1 MKPKM
6 LLAIL
11 LLAGCAAPPPGV
23 DQQGPPIEL
32 AGRVAGAPT
41 ACVPLRQGESLRVSE
56 NNDHTLIYGNGRT
69 MFANYLGQCRIDRDD
84 LLVTLPS
91 AGSYCRGDVVK
102 TVDRSSGL
110 PGSACILGNFVPY
123 TL

>member
-6 LLAIL
+6 LLATA

-23 DQQGPPIEL
+23 EQQGPPVEV
-32 AGRVAGAPT
+32 AGRTAGPAT

-56 NNDHTLIYGNGRT
+56 SNDHTLIYGSGRT

>member
-1 MKPKM
+1 
-6 LLAIL
+6 
-11 LLAGCAAPPPGV
+11 
-23 DQQGPPIEL
+23 
-32 AGRVAGAPT
+32 
-41 ACVPLRQGESLRVSE
+41 
-56 NNDHTLIYGNGRT
+56 
-69 MFANYLGQCRIDRDD
+69 MFANYLGQCRVDPND

-91 AGSYCRGDVVK
+91 AGSYCRGDVIK